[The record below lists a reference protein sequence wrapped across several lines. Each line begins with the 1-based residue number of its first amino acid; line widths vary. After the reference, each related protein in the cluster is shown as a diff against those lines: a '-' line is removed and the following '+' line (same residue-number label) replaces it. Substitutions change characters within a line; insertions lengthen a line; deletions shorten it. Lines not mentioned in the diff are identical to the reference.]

1 MVDKLTM
8 DAMRGMVRRVTFKNV
23 KDDGQ
28 TQTAS
33 VEVADGVWRDDV
45 EIMQPFGL
53 ASNVPSDGG
62 LALAFAIGGD
72 QGDIAILPVSNPS
85 KRLGKLNPGES
96 GIYNMH
102 GDKMVIGADGSIQ
115 IKAGANATITI
126 GGVTVLISDA
136 GVFVTGGRVDH
147 DGKNIGKDH
156 HHEGVTTGADQTGD
170 PLP

>member
-1 MVDKLTM
+1 MVDKPTM
-8 DAMRGMVRRVTFKNV
+8 DSLRGMVRRVTFKNV
-23 KDDGQ
+23 KDDGE

-33 VEVADGVWRDDV
+33 VEVADGVWRDDI

-62 LALAFAIGGD
+62 LALAFAVGGD

-85 KRLGKLNPGES
+85 KRMGKLNPGES
-96 GIYNMH
+96 GLYNMH

-115 IKAGANATITI
+115 IKSGANLTITI
-126 GGVTVLISDA
+126 GGVSVVVSDA
-136 GVFVTGGRVDH
+136 GVTITGGRVEH
-147 DGKNIGKDH
+147 DGKNIGSTHRHSD
-156 HHEGVTTGADQTGD
+156 VTPGSSPTGD

>member
-1 MVDKLTM
+1 MDKASA
-8 DAMRGMVRRVTFKNV
+8 DVMRGMVRRVTFKNV
-23 KDDGQ
+23 KDDGE

-53 ASNVPSDGG
+53 ASNVPADGG

-85 KRLGKLNPGES
+85 KRMGKLNPGES
-96 GIYNMH
+96 GIYNVH

-126 GGVTVLISDA
+126 GGVTVVISDT
-136 GVFVTGGRVDH
+136 GVTVTGGRIEH

-156 HHEGVTTGADQTGD
+156 HHTGVAVGGAETGD